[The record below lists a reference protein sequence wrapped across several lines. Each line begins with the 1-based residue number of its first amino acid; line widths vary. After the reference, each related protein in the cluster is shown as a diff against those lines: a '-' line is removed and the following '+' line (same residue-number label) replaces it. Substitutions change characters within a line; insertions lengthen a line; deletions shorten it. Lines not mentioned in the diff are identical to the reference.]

1 MLDTVRV
8 NPLLISATDSWEIQ
22 PDRYIILKFICS
34 SKTAIIKRILILFF
48 NHRWK
53 NVEPHDVIISCAK
66 LLMNGNPPTEP
77 NISMHEP
84 KSSFSFKDIL
94 GEWNGGTNELL
105 SKWQFLIIFLIFFF
119 WKMHEFSNCG
129 WSGHWSNR
137 IVYEIWIPSI
147 ERRDSESNI
156 CGI

>member
-94 GEWNGGTNELL
+94 GE
-105 SKWQFLIIFLIFFF
+105 
-119 WKMHEFSNCG
+119 
-129 WSGHWSNR
+129 
-137 IVYEIWIPSI
+137 
-147 ERRDSESNI
+147 
-156 CGI
+156 